1 MGSLEDAAPGIL
13 QGVGVVEGLVY
24 FVVILLVLLVG
35 YTIGSQV
42 TGFGTHV
49 VKETETFEYQNGVDN
64 PPVKTST
71 AYEKQLRRTLWD
83 WMTVLLISVAIAGV
97 GLWYTSR
104 QAEQQ
109 QAIQNKQEK
118 DAALQAYLDHMGQL
132 MLNKDRPLGE
142 SKQDDAV
149 QTLARMR
156 TVTALRMLDAEQ
168 NESVTTFLKESDLV
182 NFRLPSDK
190 TETVLRLDH
199 ADLKEAALEDSNVGG
214 FDLRYTNLRGANLRN
229 ANLDVAQLTFAD
241 LGGADLRDA
250 TMHDTDLQFAN
261 LNGADLNGA
270 DLSGADL
277 SGADLENA
285 KNLNVEQINK
295 AAAVD
300 SATKLPADL
309 RERSRWNNTSATVGQ
324 PVTYPT
330 LGARLVAR
338 KDLKSGLVETIGIP
352 KEVPSSAVLIY
363 DVQADSPA
371 QEAGIQSGDIITTVN
386 GHQVQGP
393 DDLRAKVDKAG
404 RHIWFNAWRS
414 YFQGWDEGTLDIH
427 WLENE

>member
-13 QGVGVVEGLVY
+13 QGVSVIEGLVY
-24 FVVILLVLLVG
+24 VVVILLVLLVG
-35 YTIGSQV
+35 YTIGSQF
-42 TGFGTHV
+42 TGFGTHD
-49 VKETETFEYQNGVDN
+49 VKVTETFEYKNGDR
-64 PPVKTST
+64 VKTSEAT
-71 AYEKQLRRTLWD
+71 EKQLRRTLWD
-83 WMTVLLISVAIAGV
+83 WMTVLLISVAIFGV

-109 QAIQNKQEK
+109 QIIQNQQEK
-118 DAALQAYLDHMGQL
+118 EAALQAYLNHMGEL
-132 MLNKDRPLGE
+132 ILNKDRPLLE
-142 SKQDDAV
+142 SKEDDAV

-156 TVTALRMLDAEQ
+156 TVTVLKMLDGEQ

-241 LGGADLRDA
+241 LGGADLSDTSMR
-250 TMHDTDLQFAN
+250 DTDLRFANLNDADFSGADLSGAN
-261 LNGADLNGA
+261 LNGADL
-270 DLSGADL
+270 
-277 SGADLENA
+277 EKA
-285 KNLNVEQINK
+285 KNLTVEQINK

-309 RERSRWNNTSATVGQ
+309 RKRSRWNNTSATVGQ
-324 PVTYPT
+324 PVTDPT

-338 KDLKSGLVETIGIP
+338 EDLKSGLVETIGIP

-371 QEAGIQSGDIITTVN
+371 QEAGIQSGDIITSVN
-386 GHQVQGP
+386 GQQVQGP
-393 DDLRAKVDKAG
+393 DDLRDKMDNAG
-404 RHIWFNAWRS
+404 SHIWFNTWRS
-414 YFQGWDEGTLDIH
+414 YFQGWGEGTLDID
-427 WLENE
+427 WLETK